1 MLLLIIII
9 ILIVNLLTTYS
20 SKAICY
26 DLFLNWQCHCVLYII
41 QRQLYKNICGIYII
55 NLV

>member
-9 ILIVNLLTTYS
+9 ILIVNLQTTYS

-41 QRQLYKNICGIYII
+41 QICIPTITVRTLYC
-55 NLV
+55 NL